1 MRGVSDVVRLESKSP
16 RVSRLR
22 LTLTINAE
30 TKDWKLES
38 CIEKE
43 RMNKGELK
51 VKSETW
57 RRKVKSG

>member
-1 MRGVSDVVRLESKSP
+1 MRGISDVVRLESKSP
-16 RVSRLR
+16 RVSR

-51 VKSETW
+51 VKSEKW

>member
-1 MRGVSDVVRLESKSP
+1 MRGISDVVRLESKSP
-16 RVSRLR
+16 RVSR

-51 VKSETW
+51 M
-57 RRKVKSG
+57 KSGEGK

>member
-1 MRGVSDVVRLESKSP
+1 MRGISDVVRLESKSP
-16 RVSRLR
+16 RVSRL
-22 LTLTINAE
+22 TLTVNAE

-51 VKSETW
+51 VKSEKW

>member
-1 MRGVSDVVRLESKSP
+1 MRGISDVVRLESKSP
-16 RVSRLR
+16 RVSR

-43 RMNKGELK
+43 RMNIRELK
-51 VKSETW
+51 VKNERW